1 MTKELIND
9 KVITIE
15 PSRNQLIFNKF
26 EDVNLMIVNNHLN
39 ILIEEI
45 KIMIPSNILED
56 GFTKFDLRINHLNY
70 MIKISTKNDIIIK
83 ILQQSFLEDINCCYL
98 KINDQIYKNGLYKD
112 ILNLEYN
119 PHSFRQPDDSIR
131 EYIVQWFQK
140 TLPRGWNSI
149 IFFGGECTMLGKILY
164 EHSISQYFYTD
175 FISIYC
181 DIIRNYNKPNVELI
195 DYSIWKADKLQLTRD
210 KEGSNCCIVNT
221 GYKGMGIN
229 LSTEISKIGANEIYV
244 ISCNKDS
251 WTRDWHILCN
261 TYNLK
266 EQMEIRTNYS
276 VWIYKLS
283 RISS

>member
-175 FISIYC
+175 FISIY
-181 DIIRNYNKPNVELI
+181 
-195 DYSIWKADKLQLTRD
+195 
-210 KEGSNCCIVNT
+210 
-221 GYKGMGIN
+221 
-229 LSTEISKIGANEIYV
+229 
-244 ISCNKDS
+244 
-251 WTRDWHILCN
+251 
-261 TYNLK
+261 
-266 EQMEIRTNYS
+266 
-276 VWIYKLS
+276 
-283 RISS
+283 